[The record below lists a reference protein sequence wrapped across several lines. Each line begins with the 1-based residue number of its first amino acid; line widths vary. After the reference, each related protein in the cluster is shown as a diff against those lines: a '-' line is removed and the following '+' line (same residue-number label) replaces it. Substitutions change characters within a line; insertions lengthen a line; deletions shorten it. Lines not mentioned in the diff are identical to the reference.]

1 MPMEDLRR
9 TFLREARSDDV
20 GLWLLVRWV
29 RDALGPD
36 CNADEVRE
44 KTLGFLEE
52 MLRNGRIRAGHPDGE
67 RRRFVAWPFDAQEAV
82 ARIRTEWEALGRE
95 PKLGE
100 IVWFTATDHGE
111 HEKMGEQNIVRM
123 SAEEARRRR
132 EAGESRTDYERLRN
146 LTDEEIEQA
155 VRDDPDAPPLLDEDW
170 FEKAEFVPGGVGK
183 TESDERSRALGDLR
197 ALVER
202 LQEREQWAEEEGMQE
217 LAEHLARDRARL
229 AGAVKGLA
237 RERQA
242 PREDPADA
250 E

>member
-111 HEKMGEQNIVRM
+111 HEKMSEKDIVRM

-170 FEKAEFVPGGVGK
+170 FEKAEFVPGGVGQTK
-183 TESDERSRALGDLR
+183 SDER
-197 ALVER
+197 VE
-202 LQEREQWAEEEGMQE
+202 
-217 LAEHLARDRARL
+217 
-229 AGAVKGLA
+229 
-237 RERQA
+237 
-242 PREDPADA
+242 
-250 E
+250 